1 VQNQG
6 IRAKKQTE
14 TILEICTRAASIGRE
29 KEEIPSRKRHYSET
43 EHFDLPSNSEE
54 EEEEEEED
62 TSSSGDTES
71 GDTHSPQNFEAEDEY
86 SDDSSESSITYCNIT
101 NTE

>member
-1 VQNQG
+1 VLHP
-6 IRAKKQTE
+6 
-14 TILEICTRAASIGRE
+14 LEGENADSFKEASPLRNGA
-29 KEEIPSRKRHYSET
+29 
-43 EHFDLPSNSEE
+43 FDLPYNSEEE

-71 GDTHSPQNFEAEDEY
+71 GDTRSPPDFEAEDDY
-86 SDDSSESSITYCNIT
+86 SDNASESSITYCNIT